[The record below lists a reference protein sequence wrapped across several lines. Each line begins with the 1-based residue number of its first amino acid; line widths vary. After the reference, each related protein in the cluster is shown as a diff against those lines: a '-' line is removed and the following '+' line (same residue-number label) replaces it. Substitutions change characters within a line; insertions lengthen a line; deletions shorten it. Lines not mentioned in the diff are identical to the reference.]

1 MDSSFSN
8 SVEKK
13 KWTLERETEFRF
25 EVAEGSNVKIKLVEG
40 FAECFGAEIAKGKEY
55 AFSNCNSCIFTWQG
69 CTIEVDGSCKAYIGK
84 QTPMTLYG
92 NAHCILQKMRGEA
105 LEGKTVGP
113 KILIVGSQDSGKS
126 SLCKLLC
133 NYASRMGE
141 QPTFVD
147 LDIGQGLISV
157 PGMLAAIPVER
168 PIDPEDGFGISQ
180 PIVQFF
186 GEITPAKNTKFYLE
200 QIRNLTRA
208 CHARFEQNTEAAA
221 SGMIVNTCGWVDGDG
236 YKILL
241 DVIEIFAPTVV
252 FVLGNEKLY
261 SSLTDEEKVKNVQ
274 DMKLV
279 NLPKSGGVVNRDP
292 NWRRTSRKSKIKEYF
307 YGPSYDLCPRQLVIH
322 FKDVQIFRIIA
333 SKEAPSSMLPLGTE
347 TTLGE
352 IKPFKVLPSHEL
364 RYVIVGV
371 SYAKKVEELLEC
383 NIAGLLHITDINFE
397 AETITALSPCLGP
410 IPGEFLIV
418 SSIKYME
425 TD

>member
-1 MDSSFSN
+1 MDTNFSS

-13 KWTLERETEFRF
+13 KWTLEKETEFRF
-25 EVAEGSNVKIKLVEG
+25 EVNEGSTVKIKLIDG

-55 AFSNCNSCIFTWQG
+55 SFSNCNSCIFTWQG
-69 CTIEVDGSCKAYIGK
+69 CKIEVEGECKAYVGK

-186 GEITPAKNTKFYLE
+186 GEVTPAKNTKFYLE
-200 QIRNLTRA
+200 QIRNLKRA
-208 CHARFEQNTEAAA
+208 CHARFEQNPEAAA
-221 SGMIVNTCGWVDGDG
+221 SGMIVNTCGWIDGDG

-241 DVIEIFAPTVV
+241 DVVEIFSPTVV

-261 SSLTDEEKVKNVQ
+261 SSLSDEEKVKQ
-274 DMKLV
+274 LTDLKLV
-279 NLPKSGGVVNRDP
+279 NLPKSGGVVSRDP
-292 NWRRTSRKSKIKEYF
+292 VWRRKSRKNKIKEYF
-307 YGPSYDLCPRQLVIH
+307 YGPTYDLCPRQLVIA
-322 FKDVQIFRIIA
+322 FKDVQLFKIIA
-333 SKEAPSSMLPLGTE
+333 TNQAPSSMLPLGME
-347 TTLGE
+347 TSLDNLE
-352 IKPFKVLPSHEL
+352 PLKVLPSYDMRFL
-364 RYVIVGV
+364 IVGV
-371 SYAKKVEELLEC
+371 SYAKKVDELLEC
-383 NIAGLLHITDINFE
+383 NIAGLLHITEINFE
-397 AETITALSPCLGP
+397 KECIIALSPCLGP
-410 IPGEFLIV
+410 IPGEFLIL
-418 SSIKYME
+418 SSIKYLE

>member
-1 MDSSFSN
+1 MDSTFSN

-13 KWTLERETEFRF
+13 KWTLEKETEFRF
-25 EVAEGSNVKIKLVEG
+25 EVAEGSNVKIKLVDG

-55 AFSNCNSCIFTWQG
+55 SFSNCNSCIFTWQG
-69 CTIEVDGSCKAYIGK
+69 CTIEVDGACKAYIGR

-221 SGMIVNTCGWVDGDG
+221 SGMIVNTCGWVEGEG

-241 DVIEIFAPTVV
+241 DVVEIFAPTVV
-252 FVLGNEKLY
+252 FVLGNEKLF
-261 SSLTDEEKVKNVQ
+261 SSLSDEEKIKSVQ

-279 NLPKSGGVVNRDP
+279 NLPKSGGVVSRDP
-292 NWRRTSRKSKIKEYF
+292 VWRRTSRKSKIKEYF
-307 YGPSYDLCPRQLVIH
+307 YGASYDLCPRQLVI
-322 FKDVQIFRIIA
+322 KIADVQVFKIFA
-333 SKEAPSSMLPLGTE
+333 AKEAPSSMLPLGTE
-347 TTLGE
+347 TTLGD
-352 IKPFKVLPSHEL
+352 IKPFKVMPGPDL
-364 RYVIVGV
+364 RYSIIGV

-383 NIAGLLHITDINFE
+383 NIAGLLHITDVDIE
-397 AETITALSPCLGP
+397 AGTITALSPCLGP